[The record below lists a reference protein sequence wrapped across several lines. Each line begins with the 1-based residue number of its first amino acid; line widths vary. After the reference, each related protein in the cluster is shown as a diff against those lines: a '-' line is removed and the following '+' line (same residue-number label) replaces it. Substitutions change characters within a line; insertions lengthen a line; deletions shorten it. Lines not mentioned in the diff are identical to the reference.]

1 MVYDS
6 IFLLSSGRV
15 TSIGPRGQFNWQ
27 TDTEADWDFATDT
40 IYSNNESPV
49 GGAGGGGDEEK
60 EREFVFA
67 SETFRPSVSGF
78 SLKPYGKKVH
88 NIYMYVHVHVYSVG
102 DLVVMCHWV
111 CAE

>member
-1 MVYDS
+1 MAYDS

-49 GGAGGGGDEEK
+49 GGAGGGDEEK
-60 EREFVFA
+60 GREFVFA

-78 SLKPYGKKVH
+78 SLKPYGKKVQ
-88 NIYMYVHVHVYSVG
+88 YMYVHVHVISGFYM
-102 DLVVMCHWV
+102 LMIW
-111 CAE
+111 

>member
-1 MVYDS
+1 MAYDS

-27 TDTEADWDFATDT
+27 TDTKADWDFATDT

-49 GGAGGGGDEEK
+49 GGAGGGDEEK
-60 EREFVFA
+60 GREFVFA

-78 SLKPYGKKVH
+78 SLKPYGKKVYIIYIY
-88 NIYMYVHVHVYSVG
+88 NIIRVVAMI
-102 DLVVMCHWV
+102 VVMV
-111 CAE
+111 IN